1 VPIKLIEN
9 QIVLFNKMRD
19 IRQIKH
25 LFSRAGFGMRFEDLK
40 KYKNTSINKAV
51 KELFENSDNDDPIT
65 IVTESADIMM
75 FAKADADTKKKLFQ
89 MEREQEKNLNVGW
102 ITKMSTTDAV
112 LREKMTLFW
121 SNHFSCRDGKAT
133 YIQQLNNI
141 QRANALGNF
150 RTLLIQ
156 VSQSPA
162 MLLFLNNQQNHK
174 GHPNENFARELMELF
189 TIGRGNYTEQDIK
202 ESARAFTG
210 WGFDKD
216 GIFKMRPFLHD
227 AGAKTFMSKTGNF
240 QGEDIID
247 IILSKK
253 QTAHFISTKLYKYL
267 VNEIPDDAH
276 INAMADVLFNAGY
289 EIKPLLEFVFNA
301 DWFYDDKNTG
311 NLIKS
316 PIDFIVGLNR
326 QFYVTYQKPDV
337 LLLFQRALG
346 QELFYPP
353 NVAGWPGGRNWI
365 DSSSL
370 MYRLKIASTVLDQGL
385 IDFTGKT
392 DPEDEAF
399 LATVRN
405 QQHVVN
411 TRVKA
416 EPDWDK
422 FFNDIPK
429 DMSKLE
435 IAQFLL
441 EPSLNDNI
449 KNTVNGDN
457 DLKILVVELAST
469 PEYQLY

>member
-1 VPIKLIEN
+1 MKNIK
-9 QIVLFNKMRD
+9 
-19 IRQIKH
+19 QIKH
-25 LFSRAGFGMRFEDLK
+25 LFARAGFGMRFDDLR
-40 KYKNTSINKAV
+40 KYKNASINNV
-51 KELFENSDNDDPIT
+51 LKELFKNSEANNSIN
-65 IVTESADIMM
+65 IVSETSDIIMM
-75 FAKADADTKKKLFQ
+75 AKADADTKKKFFQ
-89 MEREQEKNLNVGW
+89 MEREQEKNLNIAW
-102 ITKMSTTDAV
+102 INEMSTTDAI
-112 LREKMTLFW
+112 LCEKMTLFW
-121 SNHFSCRDGKAT
+121 SNHFSCRANKAT

-189 TIGRGNYTEQDIK
+189 TIGRGNYTEQDVK

-216 GIFKMRPFLHD
+216 GAFKMRPFLHD
-227 AGAKTFMSKTGNF
+227 TGVKTFMGKTGNF

-253 QTAHFISTKLYKYL
+253 QTARFICTKLYKYL
-267 VNEIPDDAH
+267 VNETPDEVH
-276 INAMADVLFNAGY
+276 INAMADVFFNANY
-289 EIKPLLEFVFNA
+289 EIKPLLKFVFTA

-399 LATVRN
+399 LATMRH

-411 TRVKA
+411 TRVQA

-422 FFNDIPK
+422 FFSGIPK
-429 DMSKLE
+429 DMSKTE

-441 EPSLNDNI
+441 EPQLNGTVQ
-449 KNTVNGDN
+449 NTVNGDN
-457 DLKILVVELAST
+457 DLKIMVVELVST

>member
-1 VPIKLIEN
+1 
-9 QIVLFNKMRD
+9 
-19 IRQIKH
+19 
-25 LFSRAGFGMRFEDLK
+25 MRFEDLR
-40 KYKNTSINKAV
+40 KYKNTSVNKAV
-51 KELFENSDNDDPIT
+51 KELFALSDDDEPIN
-65 IVTESADIMM
+65 IVTQTVDQMM
-75 FAKADADTKKKLFQ
+75 LAKADADTKKKFFE
-89 MEREQEKNLNVGW
+89 MERDMEKNLNVGW
-102 ITKMSTTDAV
+102 INKMSTTDSV

-121 SNHFSCRDGKAT
+121 SNHFSCRDAKAI

-141 QRANALGNF
+141 QRTNALGNF

-162 MLLFLNNQQNHK
+162 MLLFLNNQQNRK

-216 GIFKMRPFLHD
+216 GLFKMRPFLHD
-227 AGAKTFMSKTGNF
+227 AGMKTFMGKTGNF

-247 IILSKK
+247 IILANK
-253 QTAHFISTKLYKYL
+253 QTARFICTELYKYL

-276 INAMADVLFNAGY
+276 INAMADVFFNANY
-289 EIKPLLEFVFNA
+289 ETKPLLEFVFTA
-301 DWFYDDKNTG
+301 DWFYDDKNMG

-316 PIDFIVGLNR
+316 PVDFIVGLNR
-326 QFYVTYQKPDV
+326 QFYITYQKPDM

-346 QELFYPP
+346 QVLFYPP

-411 TRVKA
+411 TRVQA
-416 EPDWDK
+416 DPDWDK
-422 FFNDIPK
+422 FFSDIPK
-429 DMSKLE
+429 DMSKME

-441 EPSLNDNI
+441 EPSINNHI
-449 KNTVNGDN
+449 QNTVDGDN
-457 DLKILVVELAST
+457 DLKIMVVELVST